1 MKPPLTVHSVD
12 VPSLE
17 DVVPGGT
24 ERLVRFVIGDEVA
37 DYLNLKHPG
46 RINVYCDAVRHML
59 SALRTMRAVDGEK
72 GLPVEFPEDLMGLKP
87 AEVRL
92 LLEGLVASGRVVRAE
107 AGYRLSRRMLLAID
121 PGVEKVRPGSG
132 ETDHGSG
139 PTQ

>member
-1 MKPPLTVHSVD
+1 MKQRPSVHSVD
-12 VPSLE
+12 VPSVE

-37 DYLNLKHPG
+37 AYLNLKHPG

-72 GLPVEFPEDLMGLKP
+72 GLPVQFPEDLMGLKP

-107 AGYRLSRRMLLAID
+107 AGYRLSRRMLQAID
-121 PGVEKVRPGSG
+121 PGPAKILPGSG
-132 ETDHGSG
+132 EIGPGSG
-139 PTQ
+139 RTQ